1 MKKVTYMD
9 EVKKFVNFYI
19 PQKYIDMID
28 ELSYTYAEGNR
39 TQMLIKLIE
48 ERYNKFF
55 KKEVTDE

>member
-55 KKEVTDE
+55 KKGGN